1 MTKVVHPKVH
11 VIFCTKSHASKSE
24 DVKREREEAIMITQQ
39 GRTCCSMDG
48 GRRRP
53 DLPQQQQ
60 QERFYKA
67 KNVQLVKQYKAA
79 VLQKWNTKKRILGRK
94 NRKLHFEMKIVQ
106 FWLKFYCT
114 PNL

>member
-24 DVKREREEAIMITQQ
+24 DVKREREAIMITQQ
-39 GRTCCSMDG
+39 GRTCCSMEAEG
-48 GRRRP
+48 LLTYHNNNSRKGSTK
-53 DLPQQQQ
+53 Q
-60 QERFYKA
+60 